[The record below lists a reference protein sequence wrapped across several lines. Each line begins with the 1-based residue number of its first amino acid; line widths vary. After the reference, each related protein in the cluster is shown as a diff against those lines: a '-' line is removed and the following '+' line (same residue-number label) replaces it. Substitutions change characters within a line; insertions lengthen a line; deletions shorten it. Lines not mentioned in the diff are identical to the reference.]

1 MTMTDTPNGY
11 RALPWYS
18 DGYRVYD
25 ADGIEVANTF
35 TPELALGSAKAVAKD
50 IAEAVNA
57 YYGVGHA
64 RIDLLSSEVD
74 RLQSLFAKAQTKA
87 NEQARRAE
95 KAEARVRELE
105 KTHAPDTFT
114 APDGRVFRVGQ
125 WVNVHHPSGHRSS
138 GWVVSGPN
146 VHRVDWVAIRAE
158 RDPENEWGQP
168 MANLRRVWDG
178 TEEPGVPVGTVLRD
192 SEGDHW
198 EKTARGQWVWVAVPG
213 DFPAPWGQGMRKYGP
228 YVEVLPGDDE

>member
-1 MTMTDTPNGY
+1 TMTDTPNRY

-18 DGYRVYD
+18 DGYRDYD
-25 ADGIEVANTF
+25 ADSIAVANTF
-35 TPELALGSAKAVAKD
+35 TRQLALGSAKAVAKD

-74 RLQSLFAKAQTKA
+74 RLQGLFAKAQTKA

-95 KAEARVRELE
+95 AAEARVSELE
-105 KTHAPDTFT
+105 KTHTPDTFT
-114 APDGRVFRVGQ
+114 APDGRVFRAGQ
-125 WVNVHHPSGHRSS
+125 GVNVHHPSGHRSS

-168 MANLRRVWDG
+168 MANRRRVWDG
-178 TEEPGVPVGTVLRD
+178 TEEPDVPVGTVLRD

-213 DFPAPWGQGMRKYGP
+213 DFPA
-228 YVEVLPGDDE
+228 

>member
-1 MTMTDTPNGY
+1 MTDTPNGY

-105 KTHAPDTFT
+105 KTHTPDTFT

-125 WVNVHHPSGHRSS
+125 RVKGVLSGLFSTIVGVNGNGLITKYKSGIANTE
-138 GWVVSGPN
+138 VP
-146 VHRVDWVAIRAE
+146 AE
-158 RDPENEWGQP
+158 
-168 MANLRRVWDG
+168 
-178 TEEPGVPVGTVLRD
+178 
-192 SEGDHW
+192 
-198 EKTARGQWVWVAVPG
+198 
-213 DFPAPWGQGMRKYGP
+213 
-228 YVEVLPGDDE
+228 